1 MRNINKFLKYI
12 MRNTKQREKIASK
25 LGIYCAKTEIANP
38 N

>member
-12 MRNTKQREKIASK
+12 MRNTKQRKKIASK
-25 LGIYCAKTEIANP
+25 LEIYYAKNEIANP